1 MVYEVKV
8 SLYIKCEGRGYFTFI
23 PGGLDVRDKGYDC
36 VISGAV
42 RTTAKLVGGTRLSSP
57 ARKVRWLA
65 TIRSSILARH
75 SKRVI
80 NLYALG
86 FE

>member
-36 VISGAV
+36 IISGAV
-42 RTTAKLVGGTRLSSP
+42 RMTAELVGGDEVKFTCEESEAVSNNTFKYFGKTL
-57 ARKVRWLA
+57 
-65 TIRSSILARH
+65 
-75 SKRVI
+75 
-80 NLYALG
+80 
-86 FE
+86 